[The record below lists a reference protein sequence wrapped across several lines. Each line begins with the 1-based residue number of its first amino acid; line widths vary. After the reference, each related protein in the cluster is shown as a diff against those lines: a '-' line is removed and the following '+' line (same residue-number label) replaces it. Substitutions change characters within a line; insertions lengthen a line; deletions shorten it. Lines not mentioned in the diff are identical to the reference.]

1 MAFVTTI
8 THKSEESEEFSKEKM
23 VISLFEIMCNIG
35 EPNLNLAE
43 KLAFLISDKVNAKFS
58 KEIPFDKLDE
68 LIKDTLLKENQ
79 TDLLQAYILRKN
91 KSEIQYT
98 DTELKDK
105 ILKGIL
111 NLNDTDNVSAKLI
124 LINSHIN
131 KLQNNAFE
139 KLNKKIFDYIRDG
152 TFYPSSTL
160 LREIGLNQ
168 QISSSYCF
176 KLEDTLESIFDS
188 LALASK
194 VQKYGASISVDLSKV
209 RSEKEKVKSINRNA
223 CGPVQI
229 INLFVSAKSL
239 VGYSLNTANNLFY
252 ISIEHPDIISFIN
265 YSSSNQSDNFAIL
278 IPNRFI
284 DALKNNQDYFIESN
298 TEERKKIQ
306 PITLFDLI
314 SSKIVTGE
322 KINLV
327 FSDTIDKKNPF
338 TNNYKKYLISPIGF
352 QPSFENST
360 LLSGVIDVSKLVNAV
375 GKTKVFDW
383 SKLKTIIWDSLEF
396 LDNSIDLSKQ
406 VLEEYSQNL
415 KETRQIYLSITG
427 FSTLLSKLG
436 IAYDSDD
443 AIYFADSLSDYVS
456 YYTKLRSTELAK
468 DRGPFLKF
476 IKSKYELANFNFE
489 KTPIQKTLF
498 STDLTQS
505 KRLNKNMPTIDW
517 IELRNNIKKYGLRN
531 STTFSII
538 FSDFYSAANESSNAL
553 DPLLTYKPIYWINGY
568 KSEKINKDLS
578 LQVTDLNSNWSQEE
592 IESSIPDTLKS
603 KFPLAK
609 DISPSFFI
617 RLQSV
622 FEKNTDGVVN
632 SKVYFTDNTT
642 LQDIKD
648 LILESHKIGN
658 TCFLPEKL
666 NHKVKVFN
674 SDNRK
679 GLMSL

>member
-1 MAFVTTI
+1 MSYVTTI
-8 THKSEESEEFSKEKM
+8 THKNGETEEFSKEKTA
-23 VISLFEIMCNIG
+23 ISLFEIMCNIG

-43 KLAFLISDKVNAKFS
+43 KLAFLIFDKVNAKFS
-58 KEIPFDKLDE
+58 KEIPMDKLDE

-79 TDLLQAYILRKN
+79 TDLLQAYILRKT
-91 KSEIQYT
+91 KPEAQFI
-98 DTELKDK
+98 DTELKNK

-111 NLNDTDNVSAKLI
+111 NLNDTDNVSTKLI
-124 LINSHIN
+124 SINSQIN
-131 KLQNNAFE
+131 NLQNNQFE
-139 KLNKKIFDYIRDG
+139 KLNKKIFEYIREG

-194 VQKYGASISVDLSKV
+194 VQKYGASVSVDLTNV

-223 CGPVQI
+223 CGPVRI

-252 ISIEHPDIISFIN
+252 ISIEHPDLVSFLN
-265 YSSSNQSDNFAIL
+265 YSTNNVTDNFAVL
-278 IPNRFI
+278 IPNRFMQ
-284 DALKNNQDYFIESN
+284 ALESN
-298 TEERKKIQ
+298 QEYTIDTEGSEKRKIQ
-306 PITLFDLI
+306 PLTLFDLI

-322 KINLV
+322 KINLI
-327 FSDTIDKKNPF
+327 FPDTLNKKNPF

-352 QPSFENST
+352 QPCFEDST
-360 LLSGVIDVSKLVNAV
+360 FVSGTLDVSKLVNIT

-383 SKLKTIIWDSLEF
+383 AKLKTLIWDSLEF
-396 LDNSIDLSKQ
+396 LDNSIELSKQ
-406 VLEEYSQNL
+406 VNEEYSKNL

-436 IAYDSDD
+436 ISYKSDD
-443 AIYFADSLSDYVS
+443 AIYFADSLSDYIS

-476 IKSKYELANFNFE
+476 IKSKYELSNFNFE

-505 KRLNKNMPTIDW
+505 KKLNKNMPTIDW
-517 IELRNNIKKYGLRN
+517 TELRNNIKKYGLRN

-538 FSDFYSAANESSNAL
+538 FSDFYSVANECSNSL
-553 DPLLTYKPIYWINGY
+553 DPILSYKPVYWINGY
-568 KSEKINKDLS
+568 KSEKVNKELS
-578 LQVTDLNSNWSQEE
+578 LQIPDLNTNWSQEE
-592 IESSIPDTLKS
+592 LESSIPENIKS
-603 KFPLAK
+603 VFPLAK
-609 DISPSFFI
+609 EISPSFFI

-622 FEKNTDGVVN
+622 FEKNTDGVVDT
-632 SKVYFTDNTT
+632 KIYFSENTSVQE
-642 LQDIKD
+642 LKD
-648 LILESHKIGN
+648 LIIESHKIGN

-666 NHKVKVFN
+666 NHKVKDFN

-679 GLMSL
+679 GIMSL